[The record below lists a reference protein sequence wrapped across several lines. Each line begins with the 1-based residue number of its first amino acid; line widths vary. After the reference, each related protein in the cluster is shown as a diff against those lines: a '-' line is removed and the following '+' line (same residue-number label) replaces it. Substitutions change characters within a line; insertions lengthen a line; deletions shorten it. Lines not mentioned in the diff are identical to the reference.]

1 MEFFLNYPEHDLF
14 FLAKNEA
21 LKLGTIPVQLSNMK
35 KNLYIIAMA
44 LFMLLV
50 GFASTKAYRNNQH
63 AHTKA
68 HESIYHANQLEKGL
82 YIP

>member
-1 MEFFLNYPEHDLF
+1 
-14 FLAKNEA
+14 
-21 LKLGTIPVQLSNMK
+21 
-35 KNLYIIAMA
+35 MA

-50 GFASTKAYRNNQH
+50 GFASIKAYRTNQH
-63 AHTKA
+63 AHAKV

>member
-1 MEFFLNYPEHDLF
+1 
-14 FLAKNEA
+14 
-21 LKLGTIPVQLSNMK
+21 MK

-68 HESIYHANQLEKGL
+68 HESIYQANQLEKGL